1 MPVDDFLYKK
11 MLFYLGFEATQ
22 SQDSLFKA
30 LSVFINCS
38 DSNKI
43 MVINGYAGTGK
54 TSAIASLVTTITEL
68 EQPFILMAP
77 TGRAA
82 KVLSNYTN
90 ARALTIHKQI
100 YRQKSLGDGFGQ
112 FVLDI
117 NKYKDTIFIVDE
129 ASLISSGSSDIF
141 MFGSGDL
148 LEDLMKYVFS
158 RENNKLIL
166 IGDSAQLPPIGAD
179 ISRALDSAYLSKWG
193 GVIYCSMTDVVRQA
207 QLSGILHN
215 ATLLRHMIE
224 RKEIKFPKFE
234 LDSFD
239 DIESVSGNE
248 LLEKIGEAY
257 DSYGNEETLVLC
269 RSNKRAN
276 LYNREIR
283 YRILCREEHINK
295 GDKVMV
301 VKNCYQFAGNDVAE
315 LDFIANGDVAEL
327 VKISHFE
334 ERYGFHFADAVLKFL
349 DYHDIEISAKVIL
362 DTLESESASLSS
374 EQQKSLFD
382 GVFADYSEIRTKR
395 KRLAAVR
402 EDNYFNAMQIKFAAA
417 VTCHKSQGGQWKCVF
432 IDNPFWRDYL
442 TLDDLKWLYTA
453 ITRGFEHVYLVNF
466 NNKFFNN

>member
-234 LDSFD
+234 LDSFN
-239 DIESVSGNE
+239 DIEIVSGNE

-334 ERYGFHFADAVLKFL
+334 ERYGFHFADAVLKFS

-442 TLDDLKWLYTA
+442 ALDDLKWLYTA

>member
-117 NKYKDTIFIVDE
+117 NKHKDTIFIVDE

-193 GVIYCSMTDVVRQA
+193 GVTYCSMTDVVRQA

-224 RKEIKFPKFE
+224 RKEIEFPKFE
-234 LDSFD
+234 LESFN
-239 DIESVSGNE
+239 DIERVSGNE

-334 ERYGFHFADAVLKFL
+334 ERYGFHFADAVLKFS

-442 TLDDLKWLYTA
+442 ALDDLKWLYTA

>member
-90 ARALTIHKQI
+90 VRALTIHKQI

-117 NKYKDTIFIVDE
+117 NKHKDTIFIVDE

-193 GVIYCSMTDVVRQA
+193 GVTYCSMTDVVRQA

-224 RKEIKFPKFE
+224 RKEIEFPKFE
-234 LDSFD
+234 LESFN
-239 DIESVSGNE
+239 DIERVSGNE

-334 ERYGFHFADAVLKFL
+334 ERYGFHFADAVLKFS

-442 TLDDLKWLYTA
+442 ALDDLKWLYTA

>member
-1 MPVDDFLYKK
+1 
-11 MLFYLGFEATQ
+11 
-22 SQDSLFKA
+22 
-30 LSVFINCS
+30 
-38 DSNKI
+38 
-43 MVINGYAGTGK
+43 
-54 TSAIASLVTTITEL
+54 
-68 EQPFILMAP
+68 
-77 TGRAA
+77 
-82 KVLSNYTN
+82 
-90 ARALTIHKQI
+90 
-100 YRQKSLGDGFGQ
+100 
-112 FVLDI
+112 
-117 NKYKDTIFIVDE
+117 
-129 ASLISSGSSDIF
+129 
-141 MFGSGDL
+141 
-148 LEDLMKYVFS
+148 
-158 RENNKLIL
+158 
-166 IGDSAQLPPIGAD
+166 
-179 ISRALDSAYLSKWG
+179 
-193 GVIYCSMTDVVRQA
+193 
-207 QLSGILHN
+207 
-215 ATLLRHMIE
+215 
-224 RKEIKFPKFE
+224 
-234 LDSFD
+234 
-239 DIESVSGNE
+239 
-248 LLEKIGEAY
+248 
-257 DSYGNEETLVLC
+257 
-269 RSNKRAN
+269 

-334 ERYGFHFADAVLKFL
+334 ERYGFHFADAVLKFS